1 MIIASMTSWPKRID
15 NVPTVINSLL
25 NQTLK
30 PDIISLNLSEDEFPN
45 KVYDLPKGL
54 SRLIEENN
62 ENIKIE
68 WVKGNDG
75 VFKKIIPTLKKYY
88 GVEYLLLS
96 VDDDWI
102 YRNDYVKLMVD
113 YINKYNSDSFCL
125 STSPVVGNRIIYKSS
140 CFEKDF
146 WEKLTQDV
154 ISTRIDDAYITHYL
168 KSHHKKLA
176 CHKPSDTPN
185 IIKSFNPVSP
195 NSHNTATGLYSNKD
209 IERANKIIKGVT
221 FN

>member
-1 MIIASMTSWPKRID
+1 MTSWPKRID

-30 PDIISLNLSEDEFPN
+30 PDIIQLNLSEDEFPN
-45 KVYDLPKGL
+45 KL
-54 SRLIEENN
+54 SDIPQALKQLIEENN
-62 ENIKIE
+62 KKIKIE
-68 WVKGNDG
+68 WVKGNNG

-168 KSHHKKLA
+168 NSHHKKLA

-195 NSHNTATGLYSNKD
+195 NSHNSITGLYSNKD